1 MSRFAAVLLVV
12 VSNLVSA
19 PAVTAETIDGD
30 RGKRFAARLAALG
43 QRPAGWHHEYQAA
56 RIVKATL
63 TDLGYAVDWQRVLLP
78 NGRYSRNVVGRTPG
92 PTRVVVV
99 AHMDGV
105 YGTVAANDNASGV
118 GGAMEVARVLKDTP
132 GLLVAA
138 LGAEERHVTG
148 SPYHLGSLRL
158 VRSLSASERD
168 AIRLVVSLDMIA
180 VGTTLNVRGIEASPN
195 LSARKLLRTAARI
208 GMRASYLQDS
218 GVSDHAEFTRAGV
231 PATLLTWRWDSCW
244 HQPCDRVRRL
254 DPTKLKKA
262 ARLTMVAAHAVLN

>member
-1 MSRFAAVLLVV
+1 
-12 VSNLVSA
+12 
-19 PAVTAETIDGD
+19 
-30 RGKRFAARLAALG
+30 
-43 QRPAGWHHEYQAA
+43 
-56 RIVKATL
+56 
-63 TDLGYAVDWQRVLLP
+63 
-78 NGRYSRNVVGRTPG
+78 
-92 PTRVVVV
+92 
-99 AHMDGV
+99 
-105 YGTVAANDNASGV
+105 
-118 GGAMEVARVLKDTP
+118 
-132 GLLVAA
+132 
-138 LGAEERHVTG
+138 VTG

-158 VRSLSASERD
+158 VRSLSAAERD

-244 HQPCDRVRRL
+244 HEPCDRVRRL

-262 ARLTMVAAHAVLN
+262 ARLTMVAAHAVLD